1 MILEYKTTENDE
13 YKSIKAIL
21 QREFQIS
28 NRFLTKLKLH
38 QKILI
43 NNQVAMVNDNPPCNS
58 IITVSI
64 DFEETDEITPQEG
77 SLEILY
83 EDDYFLAVNKPAN
96 IVVHPCSYHPNNTL
110 ANFVKAYLNNLKKIR
125 PINRLDK
132 GTSGVVLFAKNE
144 YIQELFKNIDPKPQK
159 EYIVIA
165 YGKWKEKEG
174 TISLPIARK
183 PDSLIER
190 EVNFEAG
197 QESITHYKV
206 LAESNYEAENIS
218 LLKVLLET
226 GRTHQIRVHL
236 SYLGHSLLGDTLY
249 PKKNL
254 IENTKVETQITDKL
268 ELERQAL
275 HAYRLQFIHPIT
287 KKEIEIIAPLP
298 KDLKSIIDTNF
309 NKEKDIFC

>member
-1 MILEYKTTENDE
+1 MILEYKTTKNDE
-13 YKSIKAIL
+13 NKSIKTIL

-43 NNQVAMVNDNPPCNS
+43 NNQVAMVNNNPPCNS

-77 SLEILY
+77 NIEILY
-83 EDDYFLAVNKPAN
+83 EDEYFLAVNKPAN
-96 IVVHPCSYHPNNTL
+96 IVVHPCSYHPDDTL
-110 ANFVKAYLNNLKKIR
+110 VNFVKAYLNNHKKIR

-159 EYIVIA
+159 EYIVIT
-165 YGKWKEKEG
+165 YGKWEEKEG

-206 LAESNYEAENIS
+206 LAESKYEAENIS

-236 SYLGHSLLGDTLY
+236 SHLGHSLLGDTLY
-249 PKKNL
+249 PKKVL
-254 IENTKVETQITDKL
+254 IENTEAETQITDKL